1 MPYDDIVLEAEDKM
15 EKAVGVL
22 ADEFRGVR
30 TGRAS
35 AGLVDTLKVEY
46 YGAPTPLKALAS
58 ITVPEPRMIM
68 VKPFDPGA
76 IEGIVKAIQK
86 SEVGLTPQSDG
97 KIIRLA
103 VPPLSE
109 ERRRQM
115 AKLVKELGEK
125 AKVAIRNIRRE
136 GNGVADQEEDAGK
149 LSEDEAQ
156 RTRQEIDRL
165 TKEYEAKA
173 QDAVDKKTKDVMEV

>member
-15 EKAVGVL
+15 EKAVAVL
-22 ADEFRGVR
+22 SDELRGVR

-35 AGLVDTLKVEY
+35 IGLVDGLKVDY
-46 YGAPTPLKALAS
+46 YGAPTPLKSLAS

-76 IEGIVKAIQK
+76 TEGIVKAIQK

-109 ERRRQM
+109 ERRKQM
-115 AKLVKELGEK
+115 SKMVKEFGEK
-125 AKVAIRNIRRE
+125 AKVSIRNVRRE
-136 GNGVADQEEDAGK
+136 ANGAADGEEKDGK
-149 LSEDEAQ
+149 ISEDEQ
-156 RTRQEIDRL
+156 KRTKEEIDRL

-173 QDAVDKKTKDVMEV
+173 QEQVDKKTKEVMEV